1 MQLEDFHHVVIR
13 KLAILVL
20 VNRIECVPSL
30 DYIYAALDWISMSL
44 RRMVGV
50 EYHTISAIANLFPTE
65 VTLTLAL
72 SPTFPFLTN
81 ITKPCIRATPSPLSL
96 LSVT

>member
-1 MQLEDFHHVVIR
+1 MLG
-13 KLAILVL
+13 A
-20 VNRIECVPSL
+20 
-30 DYIYAALDWISMSL
+30 
-44 RRMVGV
+44 
-50 EYHTISAIANLFPTE
+50 EYYTISAIANLFPTE